1 MRQGE
6 FRGERKHLFWHH
18 INESQREWVRFC
30 QKYSESVRNLGLHCF
45 LGRLG
50 VIRRKYTHVFVL
62 NVKNCIFWL
71 NLWYPNT
78 SCIAILSKSALKHHA
93 LKSHLNAKQKP
104 FYSSLCLTLESYFY
118 LDIKS
123 VKFAA
128 ADSPI
133 RSVSHFRNKKVE
145 IFEEIVSTTVDL
157 KKFFFLLENKIN
169 KTIHFSQNQRENDTR
184 QNVTAKRVIRQWRRS
199 VELISTCI

>member
-1 MRQGE
+1 MV
-6 FRGERKHLFWHH
+6 FAISRKHRNEAGGIQRRAKAFVLTPYQWKSTWMSMVLSEIFRKCKKSWSALF
-18 INESQREWVRFC
+18 SGSRL
-30 QKYSESVRNLGLHCF
+30 SV
-45 LGRLG
+45 
-50 VIRRKYTHVFVL
+50 IITKYTHVFVL
-62 NVKNCIFWL
+62 NVKNGIFWL

-93 LKSHLNAKQKP
+93 SKSHLNAKQKP

-157 KKFFFLLENKIN
+157 KKFFFTGK
-169 KTIHFSQNQRENDTR
+169 
-184 QNVTAKRVIRQWRRS
+184 
-199 VELISTCI
+199 

>member
-1 MRQGE
+1 M
-6 FRGERKHLFWHH
+6 
-18 INESQREWVRFC
+18 
-30 QKYSESVRNLGLHCF
+30 
-45 LGRLG
+45 
-50 VIRRKYTHVFVL
+50 FVL
-62 NVKNCIFWL
+62 NVKNGIFWL
-71 NLWYPNT
+71 NLLYPNT

-93 LKSHLNAKQKP
+93 SKSHLNAKQKP

-157 KKFFFLLENKIN
+157 KKFFLLENKIN

-184 QNVTAKRVIRQWRRS
+184 QNVTAKESFDNGVDRWN
-199 VELISTCI
+199 

>member
-1 MRQGE
+1 M
-6 FRGERKHLFWHH
+6 KVNV
-18 INESQREWVRFC
+18 NE
-30 QKYSESVRNLGLHCF
+30 KYSESVRNLGLHCF

-62 NVKNCIFWL
+62 NVKNGIFWL

-93 LKSHLNAKQKP
+93 SKSHLNAKQKP

>member
-18 INESQREWVRFC
+18 INESQREWVQFC
-30 QKYSESVRNLGLHCF
+30 QKYSESVRNLGLHYF

-62 NVKNCIFWL
+62 NVKNGIFWL

-93 LKSHLNAKQKP
+93 SKSHLNAKQKP

-157 KKFFFLLENKIN
+157 KKFFLLENKIN

>member
-6 FRGERKHLFWHH
+6 FRGEWKHLFWHH
-18 INESQREWVRFC
+18 INESQREWVQFC

-50 VIRRKYTHVFVL
+50 VIRAKYTHVFVL
-62 NVKNCIFWL
+62 NVKNGIFWL

-93 LKSHLNAKQKP
+93 SKSHLNAKQKP

>member
-6 FRGERKHLFWHH
+6 FRGEWKHLFWHH
-18 INESQREWVRFC
+18 INESQREWVQFL

-62 NVKNCIFWL
+62 NVKNGIFWL

-93 LKSHLNAKQKP
+93 SKSHLNAKQKP

-157 KKFFFLLENKIN
+157 KKFFFFTGK
-169 KTIHFSQNQRENDTR
+169 
-184 QNVTAKRVIRQWRRS
+184 
-199 VELISTCI
+199 

>member
-18 INESQREWVRFC
+18 INESQREWVQFC

-50 VIRRKYTHVFVL
+50 VIRTKYTHVFVL
-62 NVKNCIFWL
+62 NVKNGIFWL

-93 LKSHLNAKQKP
+93 SKSHLNAKQKP